1 MPSKIFKKKGGMGIE
16 NITNIISSPV
26 PSKKKTII
34 IIIAVIVVILLIIL
48 GIYLYKTYSNK
59 GGTRGKIVDLIP
71 KIHDGKMKK
80 RINQNLI
87 PNSVQG
93 NEYCFNF
100 WIYINDYTYRFHDKK
115 SIMFKGNET
124 DKENS
129 NPGIWLL
136 DKTNIFR
143 VTIGLQ
149 TKDPSS
155 EHLESDTPNVDVCD
169 IKDIP
174 LQRWVNINIGL
185 YNNIIDIYING
196 DLNKSCVLKGFPK
209 LNNDHLHL
217 GNEGGFNGYISKLR
231 VSNTYLSHNKIKKM
245 YLEGPGI

>member
-1 MPSKIFKKKGGMGIE
+1 MPSKIFKKKGGMEIE
-16 NITNIISSPV
+16 V
-26 PSKKKTII
+26 PSNKTTII
-34 IIIAVIVVILLIIL
+34 IIIAVIVVILLLIL

-115 SIMFKGNET
+115 SIMFKGSET
-124 DKENS
+124 DKESS

>member
-1 MPSKIFKKKGGMGIE
+1 MPSKIFKKKGGTG
-16 NITNIISSPV
+16 NSQFPISEYPASN
-26 PSKKKTII
+26 KKTII
-34 IIIAVIVVILLIIL
+34 IIISVIVVILLIIL

-115 SIMFKGNET
+115 SIMFKGSET
-124 DKENS
+124 DKES
-129 NPGIWLL
+129 ANPGIWLL

-155 EHLESDTPNVDVCD
+155 VHLESDTPNIDVCD

-196 DLNKSCVLKGFPK
+196 ELNKSCVLKGFPK

-231 VSNTYLSHNKIKKM
+231 VSNTYLSHDKIKQM
-245 YLEGPGI
+245 YLEGPSI

>member
-1 MPSKIFKKKGGMGIE
+1 MEIE
-16 NITNIISSPV
+16 V
-26 PSKKKTII
+26 PSNKTTII
-34 IIIAVIVVILLIIL
+34 IIIAVIVVILLLIL

-115 SIMFKGNET
+115 SIMFKGSET
-124 DKENS
+124 DKESS

-185 YNNIIDIYING
+185 YNNIIDAQTRG
-196 DLNKSCVLKGFPK
+196 RSP
-209 LNNDHLHL
+209 
-217 GNEGGFNGYISKLR
+217 
-231 VSNTYLSHNKIKKM
+231 
-245 YLEGPGI
+245 LEGQCPETAWRHSERPSYRSSACVPLETAQRCTGLSPPPNRDRPMS